1 MAFLPPRRRSSRPD
15 RRAGAL
21 TRSST
26 RQRPRRLTT
35 RTRDSRAAAGATT
48 GAATGTAG
56 TVTRAVAG
64 GDVSPRA
71 SVAT

>member
-1 MAFLPPRRRSSRPD
+1 MRPSRRRSSRPD

-35 RTRDSRAAAGATT
+35 RTLESRARAGATTTGGAAAGA
-48 GAATGTAG
+48 AG

-64 GDVSPRA
+64 FDVNPRA